1 MINICGESSVIL
13 ADNLTEYGLM
23 METMRTIERLYN
35 NVWPLIG
42 IQKDFRMPIERLNRI
57 LYNKEGIDNM
67 KLIAMAI
74 KGKEYLHSRQN
85 AFFVSDRSA
94 KKICEI
100 MNNVKFRIKNDSET
114 WHIYDY
120 DFTQESYVTG
130 KLTIYKG
137 IVKLKAL

>member
-1 MINICGESSVIL
+1 MS
-13 ADNLTEYGLM
+13 
-23 METMRTIERLYN
+23 
-35 NVWPLIG
+35 
-42 IQKDFRMPIERLNRI
+42 IERLNRT
-57 LYNKEGIDNM
+57 LYNKEGIYNM
-67 KLIAMAI
+67 KLIAMAV

-94 KKICEI
+94 KKICEV
-100 MNNVKFRIKNDSET
+100 MNDVKFRIKNDSET